1 MLLQSFLNFVK
12 DSSKDPPK
20 GFYKVGVRD
29 EIVFRL
35 FPGSLKTLH
44 SGMYLQHS
52 ETS

>member
-35 FPGSLKTLH
+35 FPGSLKTLSTFGDFVMH
-44 SGMYLQHS
+44 VR
-52 ETS
+52 